1 MSVNIVYARSPLTCI
16 IRSYNRLV
24 SKPLDPYLPIRAT
37 PTAQHT
43 TGAGR
48 VPRPRG
54 TGRLLS
60 NSRGVGLALLR
71 LEHVHGVSTGDL
83 ALEVEGGENEKIGV
97 TPWTPD
103 GWPTMPESDSHPGTD
118 LD

>member
-1 MSVNIVYARSPLTCI
+1 MAFSDSSSLQ
-16 IRSYNRLV
+16 S
-24 SKPLDPYLPIRAT
+24 LDVHSSIRAS

-60 NSRGVGLALLR
+60 NTHGVGLALLR
-71 LEHVHGVSTGDL
+71 LEHVHGVNAGDL
-83 ALEVEGGENEKIGV
+83 SLEVEAEDAGEKISV
-97 TPWTPD
+97 VPWTPD
-103 GWPTMPESDSHPGTD
+103 GWPTMPEPDAHPATDSD
-118 LD
+118 